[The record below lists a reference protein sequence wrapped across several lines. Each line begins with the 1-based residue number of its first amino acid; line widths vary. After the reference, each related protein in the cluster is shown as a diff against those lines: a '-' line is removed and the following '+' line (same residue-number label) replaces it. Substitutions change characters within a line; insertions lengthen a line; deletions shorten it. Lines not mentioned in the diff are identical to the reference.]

1 MRYLGSA
8 ADCPD
13 SGRFTAKY
21 SRCARDDRETKARI
35 DTREPSVQNINRMQL
50 GLHGATWI
58 LILAVAAIA
67 ASSPARPRPKRDV
80 YYDSSIDAGEEY
92 LLGLLRNR
100 LSHPAL
106 LDQQKRAGGLLDFGV
121 SRGASG
127 AEAAKARLGLKLA
140 HDPYG
145 PGRR

>member
-1 MRYLGSA
+1 
-8 ADCPD
+8 
-13 SGRFTAKY
+13 
-21 SRCARDDRETKARI
+21 
-35 DTREPSVQNINRMQL
+35 MQL
-50 GLHGATWI
+50 GLPGTTWI

-67 ASSPARPRPKRDV
+67 SSSPARPRPKRDV

>member
-1 MRYLGSA
+1 MSA
-8 ADCPD
+8 RQAQ
-13 SGRFTAKY
+13 TA
-21 SRCARDDRETKARI
+21 A
-35 DTREPSVQNINRMQL
+35 VMRMQL
-50 GLHGATWI
+50 GLPGATWI
-58 LILAVAAIA
+58 FILAVVAIA
-67 ASSPARPRPKRDV
+67 ASSPARSRPKRDV
-80 YYDSSIDAGEEY
+80 YYDSSLDAGEEY

-100 LSHPAL
+100 LSHPAV

>member
-1 MRYLGSA
+1 MSA
-8 ADCPD
+8 RQGQA
-13 SGRFTAKY
+13 A
-21 SRCARDDRETKARI
+21 A
-35 DTREPSVQNINRMQL
+35 VMRMQL
-50 GLHGATWI
+50 GLPGATWI
-58 LILAVAAIA
+58 LILAVAVIA
-67 ASSPARPRPKRDV
+67 APKRDV
-80 YYDSSIDAGEEY
+80 YYDSSLDAGEEY

-100 LSHPAL
+100 LSHPAML
-106 LDQQKRAGGLLDFGV
+106 EQQKRAGGLLDFGV